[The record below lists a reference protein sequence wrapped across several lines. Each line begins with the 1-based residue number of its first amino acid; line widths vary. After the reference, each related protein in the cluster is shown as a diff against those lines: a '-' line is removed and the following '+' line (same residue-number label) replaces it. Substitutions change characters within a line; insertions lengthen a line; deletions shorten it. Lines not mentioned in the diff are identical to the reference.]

1 MDKKGQKSSQ
11 KVKKAFFNILY
22 IISFKNLKEHLT
34 QMKELENGVLAQKVA
49 LLAVDKS
56 AIHYVIFCDI

>member
-1 MDKKGQKSSQ
+1 MDKKGQKSSE